1 MPERHSSR
9 SFAIVAVA
17 AALALTGCSQFSEQ
31 TTTNVTYA
39 PSDGVQAD
47 LGTFGVR
54 NLMVLTDG
62 VGGPAT
68 LMGTVFNNGQADVD
82 ASIDGPSGLAGTITV
97 PAGERIALDA
107 TMISTSSADE
117 AIAPGRL
124 VDVAISAGA
133 DSVSL
138 RVPVLDGVLSEYA
151 GVVPTAEV
159 APPSTPAPAAEPTT
173 GTESPAPT
181 TTP

>member
-1 MPERHSSR
+1 MSVRYSSR

-47 LGTFGVR
+47 IGTFGVR

-62 VGGPAT
+62 VGGPAA

-82 ASIDGPSGLAGTITV
+82 ATIEGPSGLTGTVTV

-107 TMISTSSADE
+107 TMISTTSADE

-138 RVPVLDGVLSEYA
+138 RVPVLDGVHSEYA
-151 GVVPTAEV
+151 SVVPTAEV
-159 APPSTPAPAAEPTT
+159 AQPSAVPGEPAPVATSPT
-173 GTESPAPT
+173 A
-181 TTP
+181 TP